1 MFANNSNKSKK
12 QILYYGLKGKGP
24 WELAG
29 SPRIIHPFPEESLN
43 WDKKRIEREFAVKP
57 DDWKKLSIDSTDEIF
72 RDAFLASEVETRRTP
87 AFVYFRRSFAQIPVE
102 HVEYST
108 TTYAYPSYASAT
120 GGELEPD
127 FFRESPTHTTNL
139 KITYTYYRTLNPGTA
154 IPLLSAFKPTT
165 NAGYTASF
173 VMDFTT
179 SSGITFQ
186 ATNPSLTAYLA
197 LVTAKSFLRAEDDVF
212 ERWHGNIWRRVRK
225 EVLAQ

>member
-1 MFANNSNKSKK
+1 MFGSKDK
-12 QILYYGLKGKGP
+12 KRILYYGLKGKGP
-24 WELAG
+24 WELAN

-43 WDKKRIEREFAVKP
+43 WDKKRIERDFAVKP
-57 DDWKKLSIDSTDEIF
+57 DDWEKLDIDSKDEIF
-72 RDAFLASEVETRRTP
+72 KDAVLATEVETRRTP

-108 TTYAYPSYASAT
+108 TTYAYPSYASAVA
-120 GGELEPD
+120 GELRPD

-139 KITYTYYRTLNPGTA
+139 RITYTYYQTSNPQAGIT
-154 IPLLSAFKPTT
+154 LLSAFKPTT

-179 SSGITFQ
+179 SSGVSFQ
-186 ATNPSLTAYLA
+186 ATTPSLTAYLT
-197 LVTAKSFLRAEDDVF
+197 LVTDQSFIRAEDDVF